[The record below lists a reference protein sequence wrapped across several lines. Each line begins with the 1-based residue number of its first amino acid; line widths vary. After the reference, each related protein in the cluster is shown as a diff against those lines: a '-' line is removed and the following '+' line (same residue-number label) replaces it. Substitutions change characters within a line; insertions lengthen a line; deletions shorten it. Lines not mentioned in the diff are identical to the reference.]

1 MWNLNGWYEN
11 KSDGK
16 LLRKEIIENIDF
28 DIFGLCETHLKDN
41 SEISL
46 PGYTWFGQNRQ
57 KLSSRAVRGSGG
69 VGILLNNEL
78 VTEYDASFWI
88 APSRA
93 FCG

>member
-11 KSDGK
+11 KSDSK
-16 LLRKEIIENIDF
+16 LLRKEIIENIDS

-41 SEISL
+41 REINL

-69 VGILLNNEL
+69 VGILLKN
-78 VTEYDASFWI
+78 
-88 APSRA
+88 
-93 FCG
+93 